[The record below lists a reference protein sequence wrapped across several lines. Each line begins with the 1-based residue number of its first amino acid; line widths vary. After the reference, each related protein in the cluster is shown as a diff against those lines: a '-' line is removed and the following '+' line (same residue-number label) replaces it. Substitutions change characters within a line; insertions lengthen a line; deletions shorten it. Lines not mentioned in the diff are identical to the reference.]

1 MCWSSLSG
9 GGPGPFCMSG
19 DNASGAR
26 ATALA
31 SWSSIASRGNTN
43 EFVGTGAT
51 QNADVVLLLLQSKRV
66 SLRMRAC
73 VFAQMAL
80 NLLFKTTLM
89 PAFIC
94 AHLKCFILFPGVKT
108 LK

>member
-19 DNASGAR
+19 DDARGAR
-26 ATALA
+26 ATALV

-51 QNADVVLLLLQSKRV
+51 QNADVVIIIAEQESLSLCVGMRV
-66 SLRMRAC
+66 CSNGSESLIEDN
-73 VFAQMAL
+73 VMA
-80 NLLFKTTLM
+80 
-89 PAFIC
+89 AFIC
-94 AHLKCFILFPGVKT
+94 AHLKCFILLPGVKT

>member
-19 DNASGAR
+19 DDASGAR

-51 QNADVVLLLLQSKRV
+51 QNADVVIIIAEQESLSLCVGIHDCSNGSKSPYSRRRNGRFY
-66 SLRMRAC
+66 LRPR
-73 VFAQMAL
+73 
-80 NLLFKTTLM
+80 
-89 PAFIC
+89 
-94 AHLKCFILFPGVKT
+94 
-108 LK
+108 